1 MKNIVKLFLLFI
13 GVLMQC
19 FAFAQTKTPKPTKP
33 VPAKATTTKDT
44 EKVSTKSF
52 KLNADGDTI
61 NKIDSKDRKQGK
73 WVITKEPLRGNP
85 GYEEEGIYKD
95 NLKEGVF
102 RKYSTD
108 GDILGYETFL
118 HDAKEGSQQYYTNL
132 GVLEREESWRAF
144 NPEHP
149 NDTIPIYGTGSGEI
163 IEYKIQKA
171 VPYSVKHGVWKYY
184 NPVNGELLVT
194 ETWDRN
200 VKVVPKPKETT
211 VASTGKSL
219 DGVKKKVAKTPEMLE
234 WERKNKGK
242 KVIKNGATTL

>member
-1 MKNIVKLFLLFI
+1 MKNIVKLFLLLI
-13 GVLMQC
+13 VVMMQC

-33 VPAKATTTKDT
+33 VPAKTAAAKES
-44 EKVSTKSF
+44 EKVFTKSY

-171 VPYSVKHGVWKYY
+171 IPYSVKHGVWKYY
-184 NPVNGELLVT
+184 DPVNGELLVT

-200 VKVVPKPKETT
+200 VKVVPKPKETA
-211 VASTGKSL
+211 VATTGKSL
-219 DGVKKKVAKTPEMLE
+219 DGVKKKVAKTPQMLE
-234 WERKNKGK
+234 WEKKNKGK